1 MASYVTLLLTLYT
14 SRHGANKDTLLGCY
28 PTEVQAAIACD
39 DAVRQTASTAPATA
53 NSRSNNVDDQANV
66 DAAVMA
72 SSETSTEPSTELL
85 SSLNFTS
92 DEEAQRR
99 LDAVTMFEAGFNPE
113 DGSLVEP
120 SLVVMMGEGSELR
133 RLKEPEEDVSS
144 KTLLAAGQENG
155 GRCGEHVESH
165 GDR

>member
-1 MASYVTLLLTLYT
+1 M
-14 SRHGANKDTLLGCY
+14 SRHSANKDTLLGCY

-39 DAVRQTASTAPATA
+39 DAVRQAASPSPATA
-53 NSRSNNVDDQANV
+53 NSRSNSVDDQANV

-72 SSETSTEPSTELL
+72 PSETATEPSTELL

-92 DEEAQRR
+92 DEEAQGR

-120 SLVVMMGEGSELR
+120 SLVVVMGEGGELR
-133 RLKEPEEDVSS
+133 RLKEPEEDGSS
-144 KTLLAAGQENG
+144 KALLTGGQENG
-155 GRCGEHVESH
+155 GRCDQHAQSR